1 LNCLRSIMF
10 SVVLLLAAGSVVQQS
25 EATSQGFPL
34 PRAVSAAEALA
45 VPPTRVRGGVPR
57 MRDIAP
63 SMDRR
68 AAIASAVLFASAP
81 ALAEDTK
88 DKGAAAEAPAPP
100 AQEKD
105 KAATAEAPAPP
116 AQETTTKAPAKAAKS
131 ASSKPIP
138 FRYVTG
144 KDFKAKRPEGLF
156 ALPKDQVKKQQD
168 AMKQGKMVVPT
179 TDANGKPFITGEE
192 ASAIIKNSGARTFN
206 DLAEGVQSGGGWQ
219 DHMIAVRRNTERLV
233 AERAARKQAQ
243 R

>member
-1 LNCLRSIMF
+1 MF
-10 SVVLLLAAGSVVQQS
+10 SIVLMLAAGSVVQQS
-25 EATSQGFPL
+25 EATSQRFPLLSPL

-57 MRDIAP
+57 MREIAP

-68 AAIASAVLFASAP
+68 AAIGLAVLAASAP
-81 ALAEDTK
+81 ALAEDAK
-88 DKGAAAEAPAPP
+88 DKEATAEAPAPP

-105 KAATAEAPAPP
+105 KKATAEAPAPV
-116 AQETTTKAPAKAAKS
+116 AKEATAEAPAKAAKS

-138 FRYVTG
+138 FRYVNG
-144 KDFKAKRPEGLF
+144 KDFKAKKPEGLF
-156 ALPKDQVKKQQD
+156 ALPKDEVKKQQN
-168 AMKQGKMVVPT
+168 AMKQGKVVVPT
-179 TDANGKPFITGEE
+179 TDADRKPFITGEE
-192 ASAIIKNSGARTFN
+192 ARAIIKNSGARTFN

-233 AERAARKQAQ
+233 AERAARKEAQ

>member
-1 LNCLRSIMF
+1 MF
-10 SVVLLLAAGSVVQQS
+10 SIVLMLAAGSVVQQS
-25 EATSQGFPL
+25 EATSQRFPLLSPL

-57 MRDIAP
+57 MREIAP

-68 AAIASAVLFASAP
+68 AAIGLAVLAASAP
-81 ALAEDTK
+81 ALAEDAK

-116 AQETTTKAPAKAAKS
+116 AQEKDKAPAKASKS

-156 ALPKDQVKKQQD
+156 AQPKDAVKKQE
-168 AMKQGKMVVPT
+168 AALKQGKVVVPT
-179 TDANGKPFITGEE
+179 TDADRKPFITGEE
-192 ASAIIKNSGARTFN
+192 ARAIIKNSGARTFN

-233 AERAARKQAQ
+233 AERAARKEAQ